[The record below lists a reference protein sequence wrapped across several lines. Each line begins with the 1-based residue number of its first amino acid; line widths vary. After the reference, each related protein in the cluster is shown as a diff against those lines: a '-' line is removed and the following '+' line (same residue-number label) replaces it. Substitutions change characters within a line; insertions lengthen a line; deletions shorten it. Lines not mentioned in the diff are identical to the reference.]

1 MVANM
6 TGEQADHGSTVRALI
21 RAGRRASLATLLP
34 EEGAAPGP
42 YVSLVMIAA
51 DLDASP
57 LLLLSDLALHARN
70 LATDPRAALLFDGT
84 EGLAEPLAGERATV
98 TGRVERVASEGL
110 RARYLRYHPDAARYA
125 AFADFALYRMR
136 VTGAHLVAGFGRI
149 ASVPAAAVLLPAEA
163 AQRLAA
169 VEGALLDELAREQ
182 SDGLQ
187 LLAHAR
193 GAAPGGWRPIGLDPE
208 GLDLARE
215 RERLRV
221 PFPAPVTDAEQLR
234 AALVGLLQQARRQ
247 SPAKDAI

>member
-149 ASVPAAAVLLPAEA
+149 ASVPAAAPRAW
-163 AQRLAA
+163 
-169 VEGALLDELAREQ
+169 AR
-182 SDGLQ
+182 S
-187 LLAHAR
+187 
-193 GAAPGGWRPIGLDPE
+193 WRPSDCSRASSSRSAPSTAARRCAASAGSSTAAA
-208 GLDLARE
+208 GTLAMRPKPAT
-215 RERLRV
+215 RC
-221 PFPAPVTDAEQLR
+221 APVTR
-234 AALVGLLQQARRQ
+234 IR
-247 SPAKDAI
+247 